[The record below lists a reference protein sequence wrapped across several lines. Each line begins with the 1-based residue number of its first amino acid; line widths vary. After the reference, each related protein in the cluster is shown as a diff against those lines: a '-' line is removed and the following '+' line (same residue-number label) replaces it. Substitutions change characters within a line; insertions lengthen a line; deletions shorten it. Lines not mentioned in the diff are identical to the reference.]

1 MLDIRESEA
10 EISFAVRVVP
20 RASRNEITGVQ
31 GSVLKVRLTAPPVEG
46 KANRALIAFLAGVLG
61 VKKGQVRIVAG
72 QRARTKRI
80 VVEGLTVGEATERL
94 LG

>member
-31 GSVLKVRLTAPPVEG
+31 GSALKVRLTAPPVEG

-80 VVEGLTVGEATERL
+80 VVEGLTVGGAIERL

>member
-31 GSVLKVRLTAPPVEG
+31 GSALKVRLTAPPVEG

-72 QRARTKRI
+72 QRARTTRI
-80 VVEGLTVGEATERL
+80 VVVVLTVGEVAERL

>member
-1 MLDIRESEA
+1 MLDIRESA
-10 EISFAVRVVP
+10 EGISFAVRVVP

-31 GSVLKVRLTAPPVEG
+31 GGALKVRLTAPPVEG

-61 VKKGQVRIVAG
+61 VKKGQVGIVAG
-72 QRARTKRI
+72 QRALTKRI
-80 VVEGLTVGEATERL
+80 VVEGLTVGGAIERL